1 MAAARQLP
9 MQYVNSEPAIEITGL
24 IVRLQEPNP

>member
-9 MQYVNSEPAIEITGL
+9 TQNVNREPAIEITGL
-24 IVRLQEPNP
+24 VVRLQEWDS